1 MSEFGDTIPYTVGN
15 NTIDLSAQLEQQ
27 LDSQLSDDPLDTQE
41 EEKKSEKTEK
51 PELHTVEMKTV
62 DLKRETKAQE
72 KPAEEVKEETSGK
85 DPSKDKTISLINES
99 KYLRYI
105 SELRKADSE
114 LALAKAES
122 AELVRQM
129 DNYRGHYTEYE
140 EIIQKL
146 KANDIVDIG
155 ILPLSKLGLM
165 KWTKTR
171 RLLSSFLEDC
181 RFSDLKIPFCCVA
194 VDIRS
199 GTLQVFSEGSVTD
212 AILASSS
219 MPTVFRPVEKDGML
233 LVDGGVLCRV
243 PVRQV
248 KKMGADVVVAVDV
261 LGPCLPSDKPSNMI
275 SLITRVYDIMDS
287 ARTADERRKTRRIAD
302 LWLEPDMP
310 GVSQYTVKYHS
321 SAYDAGYKLGRENAD
336 TIKTLLEE
344 GA

>member
-1 MSEFGDTIPYTVGN
+1 MRKTLGLALGAGGARGVAHIGF
-15 NTIDLSAQLEQQ
+15 LKALEENGIRP
-27 LDSQLSDDPLDTQE
+27 D
-41 EEKKSEKTEK
+41 
-51 PELHTVEMKTV
+51 
-62 DLKRETKAQE
+62 
-72 KPAEEVKEETSGK
+72 
-85 DPSKDKTISLINES
+85 
-99 KYLRYI
+99 YI
-105 SELRKADSE
+105 SGSSMGSIVGACCAKGMKADDM
-114 LALAKAES
+114 K
-122 AELVRQM
+122 
-129 DNYRGHYTEYE
+129 

-336 TIKTLLEE
+336 TIKALLKEE
-344 GA
+344 A